1 MARYTCVKC
10 GETAYSKCVAS
21 RSVFP
26 NDQHATMIGNA
37 WSFEANRKM
46 PPEDR
51 RDHPAYEAYSDAWV
65 IKLEVNWFGEQSEDE
80 ALLNFFLHVRKLP
93 EETLRHVLCKHS
105 WRLDDEK
112 CDLGCCTR
120 K

>member
-1 MARYTCVKC
+1 MAGYTCVKC

-26 NDQHATMIGNA
+26 NDQIATMISNA
-37 WSFEANRKM
+37 WDIDANRVI
-46 PPEDR
+46 PPADKAHLYG
-51 RDHPAYEAYSDAWV
+51 DYSDVWSV
-65 IKLEVNWFGEQSEDE
+65 TIKSDQYGCQDDAE
-80 ALLNFFLHVRKLP
+80 AMHQFVMRIRSVP
-93 EETLRHVLCKHS
+93 EATLKHVLCKHS
-105 WRLDDEK
+105 WHLDDEK